1 MPIKTKLTAAMA
13 LMLMLPL
20 QPWAQTHIPT
30 SQIHCRDPFITVDRD
45 KGEYV
50 LIVSRRGP
58 DNARLFAYRSKDL
71 EYWDEAGYVYH
82 MPEGYKCPD
91 DWWAPDTYLW
101 NGKYYCFVTVSNHA
115 KGIMRGTTVLRSDN
129 GPLGP
134 YKNIIPDDRLF
145 ITPPGMQCLDASLY
159 VDKDGQPWTF
169 FSVEWNGPNV
179 VDSVGEIWC
188 QRLSNELDG
197 TVGDPVRLF
206 KTSDAPWARE
216 ASGKAIVTDA
226 PFAWRDDESGNLIM
240 LWSSFGPK
248 YAIGQAIS
256 ESGSPTGPWVQ
267 EKTPVFSKNG
277 GHQMIFRDLSGNLKM
292 SFHSPNEAPSILT
305 IRDMKIRGGKFLP
318 IDK

>member
-1 MPIKTKLTAAMA
+1 MSIKTKLTTAIV
-13 LMLMLPL
+13 LTLMLPL
-20 QPWAQTHIPT
+20 QLWAQTHIPT
-30 SQIHCRDPFITVDRD
+30 SKIQCRDPFITVDRD
-45 KGEYV
+45 RGEYV

-58 DNARLFAYRSKDL
+58 NNARLFAYRSKDL
-71 EYWDEAGYVYH
+71 EYWDEAGYVYN

-91 DWWAPDTYLW
+91 DWWAPDTYYW

-169 FSVEWNGPNV
+169 FCVEWNGPNV

-188 QRLSNELDG
+188 QRLNKELDG
-197 TVGDPVRLF
+197 TIGDPIRLF
-206 KTSDAPWARE
+206 SAADGPWARD
-216 ASGKAIVTDA
+216 AGGKAVVTDA
-226 PFAWRDDESGNLIM
+226 SFAWRDDASGNLIM

-248 YAIGQAIS
+248 YSIGQAIS
-256 ESGSPTGPWVQ
+256 KSGNPAGPWVQ
-267 EKTPVFSKNG
+267 EKTPIFSQNG
-277 GHQMIFRDLSGNLKM
+277 GHQMVFRDLKGNLKM

-305 IRDMKIRGGKFLP
+305 IKDVKIRGGKFLP

>member
-1 MPIKTKLTAAMA
+1 MSIKTKLTTAIV
-13 LMLMLPL
+13 LTLMLPL
-20 QPWAQTHIPT
+20 QLWAQTHIPT
-30 SQIHCRDPFITVDRD
+30 SKIQCRDPFITVDRD

-58 DNARLFAYRSKDL
+58 NNARLFAYRSKDL
-71 EYWDEAGYVYH
+71 EYWDEAGYVYN

-91 DWWAPDTYLW
+91 DWWAPDTYYW

-169 FSVEWNGPNV
+169 FCVEWNGPNV

-188 QRLSNELDG
+188 QRLNKELDG
-197 TVGDPVRLF
+197 TIGDPIRLF
-206 KTSDAPWARE
+206 SAADGPWARD
-216 ASGKAIVTDA
+216 AGGKAVVTDA
-226 PFAWRDDESGNLIM
+226 SFAWRDDASGNLIM

-248 YAIGQAIS
+248 YSIGQAIS
-256 ESGSPTGPWVQ
+256 KSGNPTGPWVQ
-267 EKTPVFSKNG
+267 EKTPIFSQNG
-277 GHQMIFRDLSGNLKM
+277 GHQMVFRDLKGNLKM

-305 IRDMKIRGGKFLP
+305 IKDVKIRGGKFLP